1 MGVGPGTQRSIC
13 CGRLAARVALMTLI
27 QANGMQLEVERFG
40 NPKHPAVLLI
50 MGLGMQMIAWP
61 EEFCTGLAA
70 AGYHVI
76 RFDNR
81 DIGLSSKWRGGRR
94 YSLAMAA
101 LRYWLRLPVHA
112 PYRLDA
118 MAADSIG
125 VLDALGIGSAHI
137 VGASMGGMIAQTV
150 AAEYPARTLSL
161 SSIMSSTG
169 SRYLPNPSIGVL
181 RLLLARPPVSTDFDQ
196 QLTHYVRLFQA
207 IGSPGF
213 PTPLK
218 QLRARLA
225 FGLRRS
231 YHPAGTARQMLAI
244 AASGDR
250 STQLLRISCPT
261 LVIHGDADR
270 LVPLAH
276 GIDSARKIP
285 GAQLRVVEGMG
296 HDVASGLLPILT
308 QHLLEHWRQVSRSS

>member
-1 MGVGPGTQRSIC
+1 MTL
-13 CGRLAARVALMTLI
+13 LAA
-27 QANGMQLEVERFG
+27 NGTQLEVECFG

-61 EEFCTGLAA
+61 EEFCRGLAS
-70 AGYHVI
+70 AGYHVV

-81 DIGLSSKWRGGRR
+81 DIGLSSKWNGARR
-94 YSLAMAA
+94 YSLATAA

-118 MAADSIG
+118 MAADSAG
-125 VLDALGIGSAHI
+125 VLDALGIDAAHI
-137 VGASMGGMIAQTV
+137 VGASMGGMIAQIV
-150 AAEYPARTLSL
+150 AAQYPQRALSL

-169 SRYLPNPSIGVL
+169 SRSLPNPSIRVL
-181 RLLLARPPVSTDFDQ
+181 RLLMARPPAAAAFDQ
-196 QLTHYVRLFQA
+196 QLEHYVRLFQA

-213 PTPLK
+213 PTPLE
-218 QLRARLA
+218 QLRERLA
-225 FGLRRS
+225 VGLRRS

-250 STQLLRISCPT
+250 SAQLRRISCPT
-261 LVIHGDADR
+261 LVIHGDADC

-285 GAQLRVVEGMG
+285 NAQLRVVEGMG
-296 HDVASGLLPILT
+296 HDVALGLLPILT
-308 QHLLEHWRQVSRSS
+308 QHLLEHWQKVSRSRSGGVGNVPTGE